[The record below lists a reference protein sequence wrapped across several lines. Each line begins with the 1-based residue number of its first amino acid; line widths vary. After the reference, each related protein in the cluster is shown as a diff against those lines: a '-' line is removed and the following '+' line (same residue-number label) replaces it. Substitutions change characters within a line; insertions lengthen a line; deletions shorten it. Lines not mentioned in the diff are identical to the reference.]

1 MGYHRAP
8 GMSSSFISLSHFLYR
23 NPEDPAKTACLC
35 WQPFNNTVVVVSPR
49 IFCHLA
55 LRCAKLNWEKTK
67 PLYDSFHVQIFFF
80 SPWYW
85 NVSLSNAWSR
95 EKSLPLSVLKPLST
109 GTKLELCPFHF
120 LLLLSAQS
128 IPVWENTRNT
138 THSLD
143 TSTSHLWVLWRP
155 YRNHPSTN
163 YSTVMSPEEI
173 SIFVTWAQNGW

>member
-80 SPWYW
+80 
-85 NVSLSNAWSR
+85 
-95 EKSLPLSVLKPLST
+95 PL
-109 GTKLELCPFHF
+109 GTEMC
-120 LLLLSAQS
+120 LSAMLDQGKNHCLCQCWNLWVQGQNLS
-128 IPVWENTRNT
+128 YVHFTFYYSYL
-138 THSLD
+138 HSLYLCGKIPGIPPIPLTLAPAIFESCD
-143 TSTSHLWVLWRP
+143 GHIVTTPVQTTQQSCHLKKSAYL
-155 YRNHPSTN
+155 
-163 YSTVMSPEEI
+163 
-173 SIFVTWAQNGW
+173 